1 MEHLTDGQIAALMDG
16 ELGDEDARRVRG
28 HLRECERCRERR
40 RQLSEVSAR
49 LDETLERGLRPPE
62 ELAPDPDVG
71 GGRPGRPGA
80 AGSTA
85 PAATRDGGL
94 PKVLKTAAAVVALL
108 GAGAVAVDAA
118 LPGSPLR
125 DLVVEAVGGGSGVGP
140 EPAPEE
146 VPAETAPPARRG
158 LAVSPVEGRIEL
170 VVRGA
175 AEGTRVHVARTEES
189 RARISAPGG
198 RFRTDPGRLEVVE
211 PAGGDILVSVPLG
224 TEEWRLVVNGRTAL
238 RGSTGR
244 IIRPDSGRVEWGEE
258 GAYVVVA
265 GPPRR

>member
-1 MEHLTDGQIAALMDG
+1 MEHLTDGQIAALMDD
-16 ELGDEDARRVRG
+16 ELGGQDARRARE

-40 RQLSEVSAR
+40 RELSEVSAR
-49 LDETLERGLRPPE
+49 LDETLERGLRAPE
-62 ELAPDPDVG
+62 GLGAGREVG
-71 GGRPGRPGA
+71 EGGPGRSRA
-80 AGSTA
+80 AGA
-85 PAATRDGGL
+85 PAFGPTRDGGFSR
-94 PKVLKTAAAVVALL
+94 VLKTAAAVVALL

-125 DLVVEAVGGGSGVGP
+125 DLVVEAVSGGSEAEPG
-140 EPAPEE
+140 PAPEQVSSE
-146 VPAETAPPARRG
+146 PPPPARRG
-158 LAVSPVEGRIEL
+158 LAVSPVDGRIEL

-175 AEGTRVHVARTEES
+175 EEGARIHVARTEES

-198 RFRTDPGRLEVVE
+198 RFRTDPGRLEVLE

-224 TEEWRLVVNGRTAL
+224 TEEWRLVVNGRIAL

-244 IIRPDSGRVEWGEE
+244 IVRPDSGRVEWGEE
-258 GAYVVVA
+258 GTYVIVA